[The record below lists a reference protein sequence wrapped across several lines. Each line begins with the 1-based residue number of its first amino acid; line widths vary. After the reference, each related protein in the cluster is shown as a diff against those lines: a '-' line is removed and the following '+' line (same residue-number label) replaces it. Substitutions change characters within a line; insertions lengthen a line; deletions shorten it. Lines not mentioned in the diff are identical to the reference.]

1 MTCTRLAALLLSFC
15 VLLSDAHAQKS
26 INLKKVI
33 ELQMP
38 EGGGKNGAGVA
49 WHPKQKK
56 YYASFA
62 GNEIYPLAVFAE
74 DGKRLSDDD
83 WAAGFDVRGLWY
95 DPTQKAICGNAYAE
109 SGWFMLMLDDKGIPQ
124 SAENIVAEMM
134 QPEENSV
141 GLMEATD
148 ESVCF
153 LQGQELKIYKSKD
166 SNIKESYRIYAG
178 KKVKPEYSND
188 EDETDK
194 SMLPEQY
201 NSNVAVYTP
210 QKHAEFGLL
219 NISEQQIE
227 LHDKDSGLLSQIL
240 HLPKEASLS
249 EMFNFAYANGIYWL
263 FEKDN
268 RKWVGYK

>member
-1 MTCTRLAALLLSFC
+1 MARKGLTLLLSFC
-15 VLLSDAHAQKS
+15 VFFNYVHAQKS
-26 INLKKVI
+26 INLKKII

-38 EGGGKNGAGVA
+38 EGDGNNGASVA
-49 WHPKQKK
+49 WHPQQKK

-62 GNEIYPLAVFAE
+62 GNASYPLAVFSE
-74 DGKRLSDDD
+74 NGKRLSSDDL
-83 WAAGFDVRGLWY
+83 AAGFDVRGLWY

-109 SGWFMLMLDDKGIPQ
+109 NGWFMLMLDDKGIPQ

-141 GLMEATD
+141 GLMEVTD
-148 ESVCF
+148 EAVCF

-166 SNIKESYRIYAG
+166 PNMKESYRIYAG
-178 KKVKPEYSND
+178 KKVKPELSND
-188 EDETDK
+188 DDEADK

-201 NSNVAVYTP
+201 NMNVAVYTS

-219 NISEQQIE
+219 NVLEQQIE

-240 HLPKEASLS
+240 HLPAEASLN

-263 FEKDN
+263 FDKEN